1 VIRVPWHVAWLV
13 LVLAILAALYLYANR
28 SLYFPSKYPEGLW
41 GVRAQLGASDVWLKS
56 GSGVSIHGWEIRRQG
71 SRIVTLYLHGNA
83 GNVTH
88 RSLHAR
94 EIGAAG
100 SSIVIIDYRG
110 YGKSEGTPTEA
121 GLYADAQA
129 AYEYLLSLG
138 YRPGQIIV
146 HGESLGTAVAVN
158 LASRRHCRALILE
171 AAFSSAQEVAGT
183 VLPVLSPLLIWSYD
197 SKSRIGQV
205 SAPVLFIHGDRDEII
220 PLRLGQALFAAA
232 PKPKQF
238 WVVPGAGHNDIV
250 ESAGLAYRQRLQ
262 SFYDSLESPNG
273 GVPGASPR

>member
-1 VIRVPWHVAWLV
+1 MLI
-13 LVLAILAALYLYANR
+13 LAIFAALYLYANR
-28 SLYFPSKYPEGLW
+28 SLYFPLKYPEGLW
-41 GVRAQLGASDVWLKS
+41 GVQAQLGASDVWLKS

-71 SRIVTLYLHGNA
+71 SRIVTLFLHGNA

-88 RSLHAR
+88 RYLHAR

-110 YGKSEGTPTEA
+110 YGKSDGTPTEA

-129 AYEYLLSLG
+129 AYEYLLNSG
-138 YRPGQIIV
+138 YRPEQIIV

-183 VLPVLSPLLIWSYD
+183 VLPVLGPLLIWSYD
-197 SKSRIGQV
+197 SKSRIGLV

-220 PLRLGQALFAAA
+220 PLRLGQALFAVARN
-232 PKPKQF
+232 PKQF
-238 WVVPGAGHNDIV
+238 WVIPGAGHNDIV
-250 ESAGLAYRQRLQ
+250 ESAGLGYRQRLQ
-262 SFYDSLESPNG
+262 SFYSSLESPNG
-273 GVPGASPR
+273 SVPGASPR